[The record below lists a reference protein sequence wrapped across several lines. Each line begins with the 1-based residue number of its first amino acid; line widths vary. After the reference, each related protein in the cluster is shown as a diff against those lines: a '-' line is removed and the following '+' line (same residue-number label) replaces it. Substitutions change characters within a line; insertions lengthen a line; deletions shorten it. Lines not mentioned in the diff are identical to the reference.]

1 MAAIPNQMSTDYQN
15 FWKNTPVGG
24 SADFAGGKLTR
35 SNTNGASEGEQT
47 GIWQGADGKQASMT
61 AFSNLEHMAQN
72 NPAMAN
78 QWKAQYGYVPGN
90 DTGFQGSPAPQAQGQ
105 TAMPQQST
113 GGNLGMG
120 QQAQGTQPANAGQ
133 NPYLQSQADSIT
145 KQVNNNLQRNILPG
159 IGAGA
164 QQAGQYGGSRQGIAE
179 GIAAGDTSNALAG
192 NLANL
197 YGNAYNSDRS
207 NATQNKSLDN
217 QYNLGLGSLGL
228 QGQAQQ
234 NNFYSTNRGQDLQ
247 QYQLGA
253 QMYGQGVQGNLGIGQ
268 TQYGLGNTAQQNGYN
283 ALNQYGQNVN
293 PYTGL
298 NNSTT
303 STSGNQSNNTAG
315 QVVGGLTAGLG
326 LWNAYNAMG

>member
-1 MAAIPNQMSTDYQN
+1 
-15 FWKNTPVGG
+15 
-24 SADFAGGKLTR
+24 
-35 SNTNGASEGEQT
+35 
-47 GIWQGADGKQASMT
+47 
-61 AFSNLEHMAQN
+61 
-72 NPAMAN
+72 
-78 QWKAQYGYVPGN
+78 
-90 DTGFQGSPAPQAQGQ
+90 
-105 TAMPQQST
+105 MPQY
-113 GGNLGMG
+113 
-120 QQAQGTQPANAGQ
+120 NA
-133 NPYLQSQADSIT
+133 NPYLQSQGDNIT
-145 KQVNNNLQRNILPG
+145 RQVNNNLQRNILPG

-179 GIAAGDTSNALAG
+179 GLAAGEASNNIAG
-192 NLANL
+192 QLSNL
-197 YGNAYNSDRS
+197 YGNAYSQERALSAQSDIATM
-207 NATQNKSLDN
+207 NNTTQNKSLDN

-228 QGQAQQ
+228 QGQSQQ

-247 QYQLGA
+247 QAQLGA
-253 QMYGQGVQGNLGIGQ
+253 NLYGQGVQGNLGIGQ

-298 NNSTT
+298 NNSQT